1 MIDKLTERLPS
12 SLRLSLSNLIDEF
25 GQTDSPIFGLVVNLG
40 LAAPG
45 IAVALLASNPM
56 FQALG
61 VAWAIFNIYPIVSWV
76 FGL

>member
-1 MIDKLTERLPS
+1 MIDKLSEKLPS

-45 IAVALLASNPM
+45 IAVALLASNPI
-56 FQALG
+56 FQLLG
-61 VAWAIFNIYPIVSWV
+61 AAWAIFNIYPILSWV